1 MTLGCGAIAGNITG
15 DNIGPLHL
23 INVKRLAYAVRKP
36 EEAFEVP
43 PAQFAAAA
51 PKTAPASPSTID
63 RETLVTAVE
72 KYLSARGIATTDRQS
87 GAVPKASV
95 AAGVVDRFL
104 FTRRSQP
111 PTPSPQLPATPPAV
125 PEIPISGFVC
135 EADVREAI
143 DGGRRIYIG
152 PKTIV
157 TPSARELGER
167 FDILV
172 LAQR

>member
-1 MTLGCGAIAGNITG
+1 
-15 DNIGPLHL
+15 L

-43 PAQFAAAA
+43 PAQVSAAS
-51 PKTAPASPSTID
+51 PKTAPASSPTID
-63 RETLVTAVE
+63 RGSLVTAVE

-87 GAVPKASV
+87 GGVAKASV

-104 FTRRSQP
+104 STRRSQP
-111 PTPSPQLPATPPAV
+111 PAPSSQPPATPPAA
-125 PEIPISGFVC
+125 PEISISAFVC

-143 DGGRRIYIG
+143 EVGRKIYVG